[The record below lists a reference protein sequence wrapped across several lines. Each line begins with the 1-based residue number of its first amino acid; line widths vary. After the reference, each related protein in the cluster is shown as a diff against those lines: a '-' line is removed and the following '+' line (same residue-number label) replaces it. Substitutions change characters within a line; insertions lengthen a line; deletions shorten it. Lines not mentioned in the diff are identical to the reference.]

1 MIKGSAMPNP
11 QQTSNALAGLV
22 NHLTTAIV
30 LINARMEIVALNL
43 AAENLFRASH
53 YQMQL
58 EPVSNLLLLDPL
70 LKQQL
75 ERSSKQQ
82 QSFTSRDTQ
91 IQQTNGRMLWVDLS
105 VTAVDE
111 HGSLALEIQPLE
123 RVKKLTQEARMSTQ
137 QQTSANLVRNLAHEI
152 KNPLGGIRGAAQLLQ
167 RELDP
172 SLHEFTDI
180 IISEADRLRDLV
192 DRLVGPQRQTQKQRY
207 NIHQVLDKIEQL
219 LKAEAGEQIQLIR
232 DYDPSLPELLIDANQ
247 ITQVLLNVGRNALQ
261 SLLENDI
268 QPGQISLKTRAVR
281 RFTIGNTCHR
291 LVCCISIID
300 NGPGIAADLI
310 EDIFFPL
317 VTRRAQGTGLGLSI
331 AQSLIQQHQGLIEC
345 NSQKGQTCFNIYLP
359 MENNPWAKMYG
370 L

>member
-1 MIKGSAMPNP
+1 MPNP
-11 QQTSNALAGLV
+11 LQARQALASLV

-30 LINARMEIVALNL
+30 LVNARMEVVALNL
-43 AAENLFRASH
+43 AAEDLFRVSQH
-53 YQMQL
+53 QMQL
-58 EPVSNLLLLDPL
+58 EPISNLLSLDPL

-75 ERSSKQQ
+75 QHSSNHQ

-91 IQQTNGRMLWVDLS
+91 IQQANGRRLSVDLS

-111 HGSLALEIQPLE
+111 QGSLALEIQPLE
-123 RVKKLTQEARMSTQ
+123 RVKRLTQEARMTTQ
-137 QQTSANLVRNLAHEI
+137 QQASSNLVRNLAHEI

-167 RELDP
+167 RELNP

-192 DRLVGPQRQTQKQRY
+192 DRLIGPQRQTQKQSC
-207 NIHQVLDKIEQL
+207 NIHQVLDKIDQL
-219 LKAEAGEQIQLIR
+219 LRAEAGDQIQLIR

-247 ITQVLLNVGRNALQ
+247 MTQVFLNVGRNALQ
-261 SLLENDI
+261 ALVEHQIS
-268 QPGQISLKTRAVR
+268 GGHISLKTRAVR

-291 LVCCISIID
+291 LVCCISISD
-300 NGPGIAADLI
+300 NGPGIPADLK

-317 VTRRAQGTGLGLSI
+317 VTHRAQGTGLGLSI

-345 NSQKGQTCFNIYLP
+345 DSQQGQTCFNIYLP
-359 MENNPWAKMYG
+359 MEKLP
-370 L
+370 